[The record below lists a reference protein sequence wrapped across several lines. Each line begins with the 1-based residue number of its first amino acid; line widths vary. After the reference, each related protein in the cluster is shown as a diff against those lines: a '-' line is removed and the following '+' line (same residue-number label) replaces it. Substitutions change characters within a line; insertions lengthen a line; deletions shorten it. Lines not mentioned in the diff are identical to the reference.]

1 VATIA
6 VWGSWHLGTV
16 SAACLAELGQTVLAT
31 DLDPAIVSGLRAGRP
46 PVAEP
51 RLAELVRTHLD
62 SGRLSIRDPDDPA
75 LGAADVVFLAADTA
89 VDEEDRSDLAG
100 IEQLAE
106 RAAKGL
112 RRPALLVVH
121 SQVPVGTTER
131 LAARMSSASGWPIRA
146 ACVPEN
152 LRLGAAIEGFLKPDR
167 LVIGA
172 ADPSDASAVRALF
185 PPDCDVLYMSI
196 RSAEMSKHAL
206 NAYLATLVSFTSEI
220 GDLCESLGA
229 DAYDVERTLRADR
242 RVSPKAPMRPGFGF
256 AGATLGRD
264 VQSLRALAAV
274 QGIPSSLMDGVLAVN
289 RRRCAQL
296 LRRLEAELGT
306 LDGKTIALLG
316 LTYKPGTD
324 TLRRSVALEIAGAL
338 LQKGTSVRAYDPAV
352 SRLPASASGISL
364 APDPEA
370 AARGAD
376 ALILATEWPEFGALD
391 WNRIGAAMRRPLVFD
406 LKGLLPAQQAGIE
419 LRRIGVKS

>member
-1 VATIA
+1 
-6 VWGSWHLGTV
+6 
-16 SAACLAELGQTVLAT
+16 
-31 DLDPAIVSGLRAGRP
+31 
-46 PVAEP
+46 
-51 RLAELVRTHLD
+51 
-62 SGRLSIRDPDDPA
+62 
-75 LGAADVVFLAADTA
+75 
-89 VDEEDRSDLAG
+89 
-100 IEQLAE
+100 
-106 RAAKGL
+106 
-112 RRPALLVVH
+112 
-121 SQVPVGTTER
+121 
-131 LAARMSSASGWPIRA
+131 
-146 ACVPEN
+146 
-152 LRLGAAIEGFLKPDR
+152 
-167 LVIGA
+167 
-172 ADPSDASAVRALF
+172 
-185 PPDCDVLYMSI
+185 
-196 RSAEMSKHAL
+196 
-206 NAYLATLVSFTSEI
+206 
-220 GDLCESLGA
+220 
-229 DAYDVERTLRADR
+229 
-242 RVSPKAPMRPGFGF
+242 
-256 AGATLGRD
+256 LGRD
-264 VQSLRALAAV
+264 VQSLRALAAA

-391 WNRIGAAMRRPLVFD
+391 WNHIGAAMRRPLVFD